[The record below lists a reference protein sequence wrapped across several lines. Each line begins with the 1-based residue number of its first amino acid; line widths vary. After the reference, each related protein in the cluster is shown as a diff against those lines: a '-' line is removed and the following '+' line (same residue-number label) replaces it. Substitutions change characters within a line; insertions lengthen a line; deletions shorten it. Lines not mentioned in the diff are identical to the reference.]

1 MISFEEIR
9 ERIIQEEE
17 QQQFAEQIFDEVAEL
32 VDQYANKHLVDV
44 SDPKEPDS
52 TTYIKYIHEGSHGN

>member
-17 QQQFAEQIFDEVAEL
+17 QQQFAEQIFDEVADL
-32 VDQYANKHLVDV
+32 VDQYANKHLIDV
-44 SDPKEPDS
+44 TDPKEPS
-52 TTYIKYIHEGSHGN
+52 EASYIKYIHEGFHGK